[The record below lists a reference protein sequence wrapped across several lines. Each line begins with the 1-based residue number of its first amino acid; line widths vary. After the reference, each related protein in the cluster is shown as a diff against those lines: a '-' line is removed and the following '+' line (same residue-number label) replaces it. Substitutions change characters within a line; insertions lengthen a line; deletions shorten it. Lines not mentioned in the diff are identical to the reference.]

1 MKPFQRFETSP
12 RLRRES
18 TDDVHNPTALGFDFA
33 GTSRP
38 AQDLLDGYVEWLA
51 PSPGEMAFII
61 GERADM
67 CETSLVSNSLIL
79 HYFRAAVS
87 QAVPAPRRL
96 ASELNDL
103 LCNVWESR
111 STATCFYAHY
121 TDSTKVLRF
130 INAGHQPPLLIR
142 TNPGEI
148 FRLKQGGPSLGLW
161 DTTRFTE
168 GAVQLKTGDRLVAYT
183 SGVVEAWASEDDIA
197 AEAAL
202 VSVLDN
208 WRNESAAEIANL
220 IVDNEPVSGRVQF
233 DRIVIVAAIDSLHR
247 VTDYNC
253 AEQQL
258 AAVAI

>member
-1 MKPFQRFETSP
+1 MEGPRKPA
-12 RLRRES
+12 
-18 TDDVHNPTALGFDFA
+18 ALGLDFA
-33 GTSRP
+33 GVSRP
-38 AQDLLDGYVEWLA
+38 AQDLLDGYMEWLV
-51 PSPGEMAFII
+51 PSPGEMAFVI

-67 CETSLVSNSLIL
+67 CETGLVSNSLIL
-79 HYFRAAVS
+79 HYFRTAVS
-87 QAVPAPRRL
+87 QGVPEPRRL

-103 LCNVWESR
+103 LCNIWESR
-111 STATCFYAHY
+111 STATCFYAY
-121 TDSTKVLRF
+121 YEESTKLLRF
-130 INAGHQPPLLIR
+130 MNAGHQPPLLIR
-142 TNPGEI
+142 TNPCEI

-168 GAVQLKTGDRLVAYT
+168 GAVQLKAGDRLVAYT

-220 IVDNEPVSGRVQF
+220 IVDNEPVTGRAQF
-233 DRIVIVAAIDSLHR
+233 DRIAIVASIDSLHP

-258 AAVAI
+258 EAVSV